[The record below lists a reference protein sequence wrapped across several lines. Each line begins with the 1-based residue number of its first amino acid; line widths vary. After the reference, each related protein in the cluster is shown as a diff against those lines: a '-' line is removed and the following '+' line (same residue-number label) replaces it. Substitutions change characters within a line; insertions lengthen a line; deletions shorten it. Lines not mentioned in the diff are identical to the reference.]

1 MAKTTEHPIQGG
13 GSLELTFNKA
23 TLIEKGPA
31 AIQIVEEQLVVV
43 SLQDLLIETENNT
56 IICFYAIVIGSGDC
70 VERTSNAGK
79 PYAKRVLSIID
90 DTYDGELSCTLW
102 GEHALNFEAKTNEVV
117 FFKNASAR
125 MSSDGGKAVSVSR
138 DSKLLRSLTDKRFK
152 ALQFWIQDQVNFQES
167 IDTPQLTFDKAEKK
181 IKEED

>member
-70 VERTSNAGK
+70 VERTSTAGK

-117 FFKNASAR
+117 FFKNVSAR

-181 IKEED
+181 IKEEE